1 MKYLF
6 NSFNLLLQNE
16 EALNLKEELR
26 SEVMKDLE
34 RVEKMHTDM
43 ASILRGLGICVEGGL
58 FPTLN
63 QVFGFVLHLLYFHTV
78 RSEL

>member
-1 MKYLF
+1 LV

-34 RVEKMHTDM
+34 RIEKMHTDM
-43 ASILRGLGICVEGGL
+43 ASILRGLGILVEGGL
-58 FPTLN
+58 FPTPN
-63 QVFGFVLHLLYFHTV
+63 QVFGFVLHILYLHPENSV
-78 RSEL
+78 L